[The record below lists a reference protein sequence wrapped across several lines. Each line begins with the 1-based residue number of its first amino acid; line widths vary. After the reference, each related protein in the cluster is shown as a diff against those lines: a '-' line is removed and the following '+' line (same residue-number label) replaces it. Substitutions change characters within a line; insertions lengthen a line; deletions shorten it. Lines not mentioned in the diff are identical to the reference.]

1 MNLSSLP
8 LFAALTGRFEWLAER
23 NEVLARNIAN
33 SDTPDYLPRDL
44 AAPTFADLVAG
55 LSGKLALATTSARH
69 VVPPGQRTNSFKT
82 TTVTDAEINTVG
94 NGVEVERELMKLSET
109 ASAYQLA
116 INLYKKHVDM
126 VKLALGRG
134 ANG

>member
-1 MNLSSLP
+1 MNLSGLP
-8 LFAALTGRFEWLAER
+8 LFAALNGRFEWLAER

-33 SDTPDYLPRDL
+33 ADTPDYLPRDL
-44 AAPTFADLVAG
+44 APPTFADLLAG
-55 LSGKLALATTSARH
+55 LAGKLALVTTSTRH
-69 VVPPGQRTNSFKT
+69 VVPAGQRTSTFAT
-82 TTVTDAEINTVG
+82 ITVSDAEVNTVG

-116 INLYKKHVDM
+116 VNLYKKHVDM

-134 ANG
+134 TNG